1 MPLFTSERA
10 ENARFYLVQENSM
23 HFIVLFTALLSFGA
37 NAGSS
42 IEYGTQEKEI
52 KLCGVM
58 KADDAFR
65 DSFAMAVPKYLV
77 TVTTVRTP
85 VYTCESTGGDGK
97 GDWKGFYDRSGNK
110 ADQLDAAIKG
120 VGPRIAPY
128 LVEIFMRDKPR
139 SWQAFVERIEEGAE
153 IAAREGGI
161 SKDSWV
167 PHVLYRY
174 KQENM
179 ESLGY
184 FDRSECRVT
193 GYDERTYTD
202 REQIEVVSTLVE
214 AYVAGGMLLPNECES
229 LSVVFKG
236 DRVETRTDS
245 SLNKYRSRV
254 DHRASRVN
262 VRFEGTRNAVR
273 ALQLVDGKLSLVKLS
288 GNVVNATIA
297 HPAVLLNA
305 SHPAY
310 ATCKAEVAVE
320 IQGKKRGVWGS
331 KRVTVASRKF
341 PLEMNADATDISVT
355 GVQLEPK
362 MDLAVQVTTSYLPGC
377 PFFSTEASK
386 KSDLRTADLR

>member
-1 MPLFTSERA
+1 MRL
-10 ENARFYLVQENSM
+10 L
-23 HFIVLFTALLSFGA
+23 VLFTALASLGA
-37 NAGSS
+37 NASS

-52 KLCGVM
+52 KLCGVT
-58 KADDAFR
+58 KAEDVAFE

-85 VYTCESTGGDGK
+85 IYTCENTGGNGK

-120 VGPRIAPY
+120 VGPRVAPH
-128 LVEIFMRDKPR
+128 LVSVFMRDKPR
-139 SWQAFVERIEEGAE
+139 SWQAFAARIEEGAAIVE
-153 IAAREGGI
+153 REGGI

-179 ESLGY
+179 ENLGY

-214 AYVAGGMLLPNECES
+214 ARVQGGMLLPNECES
-229 LSVVFKG
+229 LYVVFKG

-245 SLNKYRSRV
+245 SLNQYRSLVNPRP
-254 DHRASRVN
+254 SRVN
-262 VRFEGTRNAVR
+262 VSFEGTRKAVR
-273 ALQLVDGKLSLVKLS
+273 ALQLVDGKTSLAKLS

-310 ATCKAEVAVE
+310 ASCKAEVAVE
-320 IQGKKRGVWGS
+320 VQGKKRGIWGS
-331 KRVTVASRKF
+331 KRTALATKKF
-341 PLEMNADATDISVT
+341 PLAMNADATDISVT
-355 GVQLEPK
+355 GIQLEPK
-362 MDLAVQVTTSYLPGC
+362 MELAVQVTTSYLPGC

-386 KSDLRTADLR
+386 KTDLRTADLR